1 MSENQWDLLAA
12 SADGGELSIDRDVAR
27 RCAGRCEQL
36 ISELRTVKDGARELS
51 TIDGFGDQLP
61 SGVALAAKFGR
72 KASGGDYSLDRA
84 LADHIAEVEQMRDL
98 FAKIGAQYQATEDAN
113 QQALTTAGGGF

>member
-1 MSENQWDLLAA
+1 MQARAKRLDKV
-12 SADGGELSIDRDVAR
+12 DGLG
-27 RCAGRCEQL
+27 
-36 ISELRTVKDGARELS
+36 T
-51 TIDGFGDQLP
+51 LP

-84 LADHIAEVEQMRDL
+84 LADHIAQVEQMRDL

-113 QQALTTAGGGF
+113 QHAMTTAGGGF